1 MTVSRLLAVINGTP
15 ESRAVMRA
23 AVSLGKKRPCLI
35 DGLHVRSDKDVVSW
49 SASPFY
55 AGPIPADI
63 VTQLREQQD
72 ELRRAAKSI
81 FEVEANGLPYL
92 ENGSLP
98 APDQTAVRWQ
108 DAFGDQWDVISEQGR
123 THDLILVSR
132 PTAEHWESESYE
144 AEAALFDSGRGVL
157 IVPQE
162 KTEIAA
168 KHVAIAWA
176 DTPEAARSVTAADP
190 FLDDA
195 ERVSIITVTKNGREE
210 KGIDGLIESLKQK
223 GLDVEIIHQIDNGE
237 PVADQILDCVNDL
250 EADLLIMGAYGHSR
264 LRELLL
270 GGATRGILRHAEVPV
285 LMAH

>member
-1 MTVSRLLAVINGTP
+1 MPVSRLLAVINGTP

-23 AVSLGKKRPCLI
+23 AVSLGKQKPCLI
-35 DGLHVRSDKDVVSW
+35 DGLHVRSDKDVVTF

-55 AGPIPADI
+55 AGPIPTDI
-63 VTQLREQQD
+63 VTQLRDQQD

-81 FEVEANGLPYL
+81 FETEANGLPHIS
-92 ENGSLP
+92 NGSLP

-132 PTAEHWESESYE
+132 PTAENWESESYE

-157 IVPQE
+157 IVPQDHDDVS
-162 KTEIAA
+162 A
-168 KHVAIAWA
+168 KHIAIAWA
-176 DTPEAARSVTAADP
+176 NTPEAARSLTAAAP
-190 FLDDA
+190 FLDNA
-195 ERVSIITVTKNGREE
+195 ERVSVIVVSGADGAA
-210 KGIDGLIESLKQK
+210 KGVDDLVESLNQK
-223 GLDVEIIHQIDNGE
+223 GLDVELVHQLDSGE
-237 PVADQILDCVNDL
+237 PVADQILSCVHDIG
-250 EADLLIMGAYGHSR
+250 ADMLVMGAYGHSR

-270 GGATRGILRHAEVPV
+270 GGATRGILRRAEVPV

>member
-15 ESRAVMRA
+15 ESRAVMQA

-35 DGLHVRSDKDVVSW
+35 DGLHVRSDKNIVSW

-55 AGPIPADI
+55 AGPIPSDI

-81 FEVEANGLPYL
+81 FEAEANGLPRL
-92 ENGSLP
+92 SNGTLP

-108 DAFGDQWDVISEQGR
+108 DALGDQWDVISEQGR

-132 PTAEHWESESYE
+132 PTAEHWETESYE
-144 AEAALFDSGRGVL
+144 AEAALFDTGRGVL
-157 IVPQE
+157 IVPQDHADI
-162 KTEIAA
+162 TA
-168 KHVAIAWA
+168 KHIAIAWA
-176 DTPEAARSVTAADP
+176 DTPEAARSISAAETFIDGA
-190 FLDDA
+190 D
-195 ERVSIITVTKNGREE
+195 RVSIITVTKNGSAE
-210 KGIDGLIESLKQK
+210 KGVDGLAESLRHKS
-223 GLDVEIIHQIDNGE
+223 LDVELVHQIDSGE
-237 PVADQILDCVNDL
+237 PIADQILDCVSGID
-250 EADLLIMGAYGHSR
+250 ADFLVMGAYGHSR